1 MEKDQPVRYK
11 ILSLDLNTARTKKEF
26 EIPGGNLTVLFM
38 DGTAD
43 LRLNHNTADAI
54 SLIQKSATQH
64 TCKRIESHFN
74 RFYITNS
81 SQSGKTLTLA
91 IGEKNF
97 KLMVS

>member
-11 ILSLDLNTARTKKEF
+11 ILSFDLNIERTNKEF
-26 EIPGGNLTVLFM
+26 EIPGGNITVLYL

-43 LRLNHNTADAI
+43 LILNHNTADAI
-54 SLIQKSATQH
+54 PLIQKSATQH
-64 TCKRIESHFN
+64 ACKRIESHFN
-74 RFYITNS
+74 RFYITNTV
-81 SQSGKTLTLA
+81 QSGKTLKLA

>member
-1 MEKDQPVRYK
+1 MDQRIRYK
-11 ILSLDLNTARTKKEF
+11 IMSIDLNVARTKKEF
-26 EIPGGNLTVLFM
+26 EIPGGNITVLLM

-54 SLIQKSATQH
+54 PLIQKSATQH
-64 TCKRIESHFN
+64 ACSRIESHFN

-81 SQSGKTLTLA
+81 SQSGKTLILA

-97 KLMVS
+97 KMMVS